1 MLETVTCPNCGRDV
15 NEGDTFCA
23 SCGTNVTPPPP
34 TMDGTI
40 AGVQL
45 ADGEDL
51 LLDKLRSATVG
62 EYEVR
67 ALLGRGGMASVFIA
81 YDLSLNRRVALKAMH
96 PGLLGDSGM
105 RERFRLEAR
114 LSARLDH
121 PHIVTVHAVKERGG
135 IVFFDLKLIEGTS
148 LDRIM
153 RHRNGPIPV
162 NVARWLTAK
171 IAEALHYAHGEGVVH
186 RDVKPANVMVDRRG
200 DPTMTDFGIAKAT
213 ESPHLTMTGAVVG
226 TPAYMSPEQCLGSEV
241 SAASDQYS
249 LGVMAYELLT
259 GQVPF
264 TGSLL
269 AIQLGHVEKTPTPPN
284 ALTPEVPQAVSDAV
298 MRMMAKEPGDRWPSL
313 AAAAEALIDGLGAT
327 DSQMRRELGVLVSE
341 MPSDVVRTFPPTPRS
356 PTPATFSATNPMAA
370 SRVQDLATQ
379 EVAATGSE
387 EPTPIVS
394 MEAVEQ
400 QKMRHRM
407 LQLGGVAAAGIG
419 IVALIAVI
427 GRDGTET
434 TVVEPLP
441 PVTAAISDSASVADS
456 TNIAN
461 DASLEQSDS
470 TVTRV
475 GLDPI
480 NATLA
485 VGDSMPLKATPY
497 GPSGEPVQLRIRWSS
512 GDTTIVRVGP
522 DGWIHALQAGG
533 PVFINAAAGGRIGVA
548 IIHVQ

>member
-1 MLETVTCPNCGRDV
+1 
-15 NEGDTFCA
+15 
-23 SCGTNVTPPPP
+23 
-34 TMDGTI
+34 
-40 AGVQL
+40 
-45 ADGEDL
+45 
-51 LLDKLRSATVG
+51 
-62 EYEVR
+62 
-67 ALLGRGGMASVFIA
+67 
-81 YDLSLNRRVALKAMH
+81 
-96 PGLLGDSGM
+96 
-105 RERFRLEAR
+105 
-114 LSARLDH
+114 
-121 PHIVTVHAVKERGG
+121 VTVHAVKERGG

-341 MPSDVVRTFPPTPRS
+341 MPSDIVRTFPPTPRS

-379 EVAATGSE
+379 EVATTGSQ

-394 MEAVEQ
+394 MEAVAQ
-400 QKMRHRM
+400 QKMRQRM

-419 IVALIAVI
+419 IVALIAVM
-427 GRDGTET
+427 GRDDAET

-441 PVTAAISDSASVADS
+441 PVAAVVGDSAGVADS

-461 DASLEQSDS
+461 DASLDQSDT
-470 TVTRV
+470 TVTRI

-485 VGDSMPLKATPY
+485 VGDSMPLTATAY
-497 GPSGEPVQLRIRWSS
+497 GPSGEPVQRRIRWSS
-512 GDTTIVRVGP
+512 GDTTIVRIGP
-522 DGWIHALQAGG
+522 DGWVHAVQAGG

-548 IIHVQ
+548 IIRVQ